1 MRFENFIPRPLY
13 EAALLFGKAMSN
25 AALTQEAIDIVR
37 SAEDARSA
45 IERDE
50 WAVAERTLTEAQD
63 RIGRLLREVGDKQRE
78 AMLVPQPDE
87 GDRG

>member
-1 MRFENFIPRPLY
+1 MQPMSTT
-13 EAALLFGKAMSN
+13 ALN
-25 AALTQEAIDIVR
+25 QEIVEVVR

-45 IERDE
+45 IQREE
-50 WAVAERTLTEAQD
+50 WSAAELMLTEAQD
-63 RIGRLLREVGDKQRE
+63 RIGRLLREVGEKHRE